1 MKFYLSVL
9 ATITSL
15 FLHSQDIQGEIKSQ
29 KNTPIENAT
38 LYNLNNHSHIHTD
51 EEGKFILENTK
62 IGDTIRISKLGYI
75 EKKITIQSQSY
86 LSIQLENKI
95 FSIEELIVQK
105 NIKSFQTIA
114 EIDLKTNPVN
124 SSQELLRKVP
134 GLFIGQHAV
143 S

>member
-75 EKKITIQSQSY
+75 EKKITIQSA
-86 LSIQLENKI
+86 LPP
-95 FSIEELIVQK
+95 
-105 NIKSFQTIA
+105 KS
-114 EIDLKTNPVN
+114 
-124 SSQELLRKVP
+124 
-134 GLFIGQHAV
+134 
-143 S
+143 